1 MIHLSSIRTIVLTGV
16 LLVGMVACQPAAEP
30 ESNTGAPPVLEMT
43 ALDYSFAAPDTIRS
57 GWTTLEMAN
66 EGSEHH
72 LFALLSLPTGK
83 TIGDLQAAVYAP
95 FDTIRSQLHKG
106 AIDSTTYRKRLKK
119 LAPSIPEWYTDKTDL
134 MGGVGLTAPGR
145 TARTTLN
152 LEPGTYVM
160 ECYAKT
166 ADRRIHALRE
176 MIRPLIVTRD
186 STGASPPTPDLTVTL
201 SKLQVQA
208 DSVISPGTRTVA
220 VRFGE
225 KQKGGIHGHRLQH
238 LSLSRLE
245 GDTSPQDLAQWMEWD
260 PVMPAP
266 VPFLGGVGDM
276 PTGRTAYVQVDL
288 TPGRYAWV
296 LSNPPE
302 QGAVRPFTVERSQ

>member
-1 MIHLSSIRTIVLTGV
+1 
-16 LLVGMVACQPAAEP
+16 
-30 ESNTGAPPVLEMT
+30 
-43 ALDYSFAAPDTIRS
+43 
-57 GWTTLEMAN
+57 MAN

-95 FDTIRSQLHKG
+95 FDTIRSQLHEG
-106 AIDSTTYRKRLKK
+106 AIDSTTNRKRLKK

-166 ADRRIHALRE
+166 ADRRIHALRG
-176 MIRPLIVTRD
+176 MIRSLIVKRD

-208 DSVISPGTRTVA
+208 DSVVSPGTSNVA
-220 VRFGE
+220 VRFAK
-225 KQKGGIHGHRLQH
+225 KQKGGIHGHRRQH
-238 LSLSRLE
+238 LYLARL
-245 GDTSPQDLAQWMEWD
+245 DQQTSPQDLAQWMEPG

-266 VPFLGGVGDM
+266 VTFLGGVGDM

-296 LSNPPE
+296 LGNPPE

>member
-1 MIHLSSIRTIVLTGV
+1 
-16 LLVGMVACQPAAEP
+16 
-30 ESNTGAPPVLEMT
+30 
-43 ALDYSFAAPDTIRS
+43 
-57 GWTTLEMAN
+57 
-66 EGSEHH
+66 
-72 LFALLSLPTGK
+72 
-83 TIGDLQAAVYAP
+83 
-95 FDTIRSQLHKG
+95 
-106 AIDSTTYRKRLKK
+106 
-119 LAPSIPEWYTDKTDL
+119 
-134 MGGVGLTAPGR
+134 
-145 TARTTLN
+145 
-152 LEPGTYVM
+152 M

-166 ADRRIHALRE
+166 ADRRTHALRG

-208 DSVISPGTRTVA
+208 DSVVSPGTSNVA
-220 VRFGE
+220 VRFAK
-225 KQKGGIHGHRLQH
+225 KQKGGIHGHRRQH
-238 LSLSRLE
+238 LYLARL
-245 GDTSPQDLAQWMEWD
+245 DQQTSPQDLAQWMEPD

-266 VPFLGGVGDM
+266 VTFLGGIGDM